1 MDTIHNDGIKN
12 NKNLHGLY
20 IIHYIHP
27 CPSCPYIE
35 TSNIL
40 GHLGFEIKIRFH
52 KQISPSNEK
61 T

>member
-1 MDTIHNDGIKN
+1 MD
-12 NKNLHGLY
+12 Y
-20 IIHYIHP
+20 IIHNIHA

-52 KQISPSNEK
+52 EQISSSKWENMK
-61 T
+61 FWTLQV